1 MDELKKLYEII
12 DKEIITL
19 EELRYI
25 ANHEFV
31 SSVSYQPADGK
42 HDDCAKYL

>member
-19 EELRYI
+19 EELRYMQTM
-25 ANHEFV
+25 NL
-31 SSVSYQPADGK
+31 
-42 HDDCAKYL
+42 YLP